1 MTPSNLLGQLGLL
14 WSLSHPSQQT
24 PHTSV
29 HPLGR
34 ALEVTP
40 AQPGDPW
47 ICLPQGQTVEN
58 LKAQALCSWTAKK
71 ENHLNFSK
79 HDIITVLEQQENW
92 WFGSV
97 HGGRGWFPK
106 SYVKII
112 AGLETRK
119 EE

>member
-1 MTPSNLLGQLGLL
+1 M
-14 WSLSHPSQQT
+14 
-24 PHTSV
+24 
-29 HPLGR
+29 
-34 ALEVTP
+34 VTT
-40 AQPGDPW
+40 AFLK
-47 ICLPQGQTVEN
+47 ILVVLYSQGQVVEN

-71 ENHLNFSK
+71 DNHLNFSK

-92 WFGSV
+92 WFGEV

-112 AGLETRK
+112 PGSEVKR